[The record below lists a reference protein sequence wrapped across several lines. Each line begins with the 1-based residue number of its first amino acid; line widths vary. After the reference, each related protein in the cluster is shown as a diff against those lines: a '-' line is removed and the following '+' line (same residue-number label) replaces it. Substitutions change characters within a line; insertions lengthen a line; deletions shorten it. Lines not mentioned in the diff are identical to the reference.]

1 MFKFSSEAAARRFRD
16 NAIKAM
22 LIILGDDMRYWVV
35 TMADGERLIRA
46 GYEAI

>member
-1 MFKFSSEAAARRFRD
+1 MFKFSNESAARRFSD

-22 LIILGDDMRYWVV
+22 MIIMGDDMKYWVV
-35 TMADGERLIRA
+35 TMAEGERLIRA